1 MSLRPQMSQSASTN
15 VAIASHTNVTLFPM
29 RPQMSQNHKC
39 RKNHKY
45 HKFYKI
51 TNAAN
56 ITIVTKITT
65 IAMFSS
71 QNQFLQNVILVGFS
85 YRLSELFKLLYI
97 GHNNKLKPLLLLWST
112 DIFTLVTHTVR
123 PIIHILLFTVYPYTH
138 RFNAARLL
146 LCCCFVRLLFYQ
158 KQFK

>member
-1 MSLRPQMSQSASTN
+1 
-15 VAIASHTNVTLFPM
+15 
-29 RPQMSQNHKC
+29 
-39 RKNHKY
+39 
-45 HKFYKI
+45 
-51 TNAAN
+51 
-56 ITIVTKITT
+56 
-65 IAMFSS
+65 MFSS

-97 GHNNKLKPLLLLWST
+97 GHNSKSKPLLLLWST

-158 KQFK
+158 KQFKKLFEIILIHCCCFSEFLFINIIIAIIIIIVHLGVWHRPFGGYLRFRDKGYKKHNVWCTLI